1 MGNGLILYPLYKISS
16 LHPSSKCLFSNLACT
31 DIRVGL
37 IFQPSHLA
45 YIISQEHSPICYHG
59 SLINRTLGVIFCG
72 VSVLT
77 LTAISTD
84 RLLAVSL
91 GFRYRQ
97 VVTLWRVRV
106 TLVLC
111 WRVCITR
118 GITNNSILPIYLIIS
133 NMGVILSMITST
145 FCYIAFYIKLHR
157 QQAQLQDQKPT

>member
-97 VVTLWRVRV
+97 EVTLWRMSNSSPLLACLYYKR
-106 TLVLC
+106 
-111 WRVCITR
+111 
-118 GITNNSILPIYLIIS
+118 NNKQFHPSYLFD
-133 NMGVILSMITST
+133 N
-145 FCYIAFYIKLHR
+145 
-157 QQAQLQDQKPT
+157 Q